1 MGTNWNASVFAH
13 LEEAP
18 KGGNTSQHGSKV
30 LCCVG
35 RQLKQVSLPSEHA
48 ESSEA
53 SCLSVVHFSGKEC
66 YPVQEPHSVAEARD
80 RLARAVKQ
88 AEQNLLDRLAAGQGR
103 QSLGADPFT
112 ALVALAT
119 HTGFVVEGGAIQV
132 SVGELMQVMQFIAT
146 DPRYQP
152 DPRFPFTKAQ
162 LAASLREEDAH

>member
-1 MGTNWNASVFAH
+1 M
-13 LEEAP
+13 
-18 KGGNTSQHGSKV
+18 
-30 LCCVG
+30 
-35 RQLKQVSLPSEHA
+35 
-48 ESSEA
+48 
-53 SCLSVVHFSGKEC
+53 
-66 YPVQEPHSVAEARD
+66 QEPHSVAEARD

-88 AEQNLLDRLAAGQGR
+88 AEQNLLDRLAAGQGK

-132 SVGELMQVMQFIAT
+132 SIGELMQVMQFIAT

-162 LAASLREEDAH
+162 LAAALREEDAH